1 MDSIRSRVKVLSI
14 KDSRIPGVKI
24 IELGGDELSITM
36 DLHRELITFREG
48 EELEMVTSKNLPK
61 YKDGVDLCARGVVV
75 SIKDKDQKRI
85 VISLWGY
92 LVIIKPNDPSILDK
106 LDLKPSDE
114 IYYCLIK

>member
-24 IELGGDELSITM
+24 IELG
-36 DLHRELITFREG
+36 G